1 MVKIIIRGQLQSI
14 QKEEAKE
21 ALSFFSDYLLGRRLS
36 KNIYIHVT
44 FDPSLFELH
53 NELGYM
59 SWTDVAARCPRK
71 FIVKID
77 AQLNKEKA
85 LLTMAHEMV
94 HIKQYARGEL
104 RDMVA
109 HSKKW
114 MGEVFSENYEYSQL
128 PWEVQAL
135 KMEPL
140 LYQSWIEYKRK

>member
-1 MVKIIIRGQLQSI
+1 MVRIIVRGKSQSI
-14 QKEEAKE
+14 LKEEAKE

-104 RDMVA
+104 RDMEA

-114 MGEVFSENYEYSQL
+114 MGRSSDETMIIMIFRGKKM
-128 PWEVQAL
+128 PWEWN
-135 KMEPL
+135 
-140 LYQSWIEYKRK
+140 LYFTSHG

>member
-1 MVKIIIRGQLQSI
+1 MAKIVIRGSSQSI
-14 QKEEAKE
+14 LKEEAKE
-21 ALSFFSDYLLGRRLS
+21 AISFFSDYLLGRRLS

-104 RDMVA
+104 RDMEA

-114 MGEVFSENYEYSQL
+114 LGMIFSEDDDYYAL
-128 PWEVQAL
+128 PWEKDAL
-135 KMEPL
+135 TMETL
-140 LYQSWIEYKRK
+140 LYESWIDYKRK